1 MASRERVLTIKE
13 KLLSYYAVGK
23 FMGTNNLNNNLFCQV
38 IPCVNY
44 TVKSTRVASA
54 DVVVPSIS
62 LAGNSGLV

>member
-23 FMGTNNLNNNLFCQV
+23 FMGTNNLNNLFCQV